1 MPKVR
6 HKRKL
11 RDRQNMKGGAGE
23 EAVMTTGA
31 ALAYGSRPTLTR
43 QKASR
48 NLTGGSSY
56 PSYTDNLYLTFMLAL
71 GVVGIIWF
79 ILSRSLIRHKFS
91 EVLCYSLF
99 IASIVISLFLILIA
113 GVKRIK
119 TSGGGIMQQI
129 KKMLNIAQFV
139 IYNSLPAV
147 LIIVQLAV
155 LIYIMSKN
163 ADWLHTSNNIPW
175 IFTIFNLTSVTMIM
189 IQLFVWR
196 TVVRKIVLSDGKGK
210 LNRMTIPGF
219 VLAFLVSGIAISQL
233 YVILEYLRT
242 DC

>member
-1 MPKVR
+1 MVKVR

-11 RDRQNMKGGAGE
+11 KGRQNMKGGAGE
-23 EAVMTTGA
+23 EAVTTTGS
-31 ALAYGSRPTLTR
+31 ALAYGTRPTLTR

-56 PSYTDNLYLTFMLAL
+56 PRYTDNLYLTFMLAL

-99 IASIVISLFLILIA
+99 IGSIVISLFLILLV
-113 GVKRIK
+113 GVKRVK

-129 KKMLNIAQFV
+129 KKMLGIAGFV
-139 IYNSLPAV
+139 LYNSAPAI

-155 LIYIMSKN
+155 LIYIMGNN
-163 ADWLHTSNNIPW
+163 AEWLHTSDNIPW
-175 IFTIFNLTSVTMIM
+175 IFTIFNITSITMIM

-196 TVVRKIVLSDGKGK
+196 TVVRKIVLSDGQIK
-210 LNRMTIPGF
+210 LNRMTVPGF
-219 VLAFLVSGIAISQL
+219 ILAFLVSGIAISQL
-233 YVILEYLRT
+233 YIILEYLKT